1 MVQLGFT
8 LSSEEVRPNQV
19 VGLAHEAEA
28 AGFSFAGISDHYHP
42 WIDAQGQSAFVWSVL
57 GGIAQVTERLE
68 VITGV
73 TCPIIRIH
81 PAIIAQA
88 AATVAD
94 MLPGRFLLGVGTGEY
109 LNEHITGAQ
118 WPPISKRQEML
129 AEAIEV
135 IRKLWEGDYTT
146 HYGEYYT
153 VENARIYTLPEQLPP
168 IVVAAAGADSAELAA
183 QIGQGLVSTSP
194 DKEVVDAFGKA
205 GGNTTKVY
213 GQLTVCYAKTKEEGV
228 QTALKAWPNSGIP
241 GQLSQELALPKYFEE
256 AAELVT
262 EQHIEQSI
270 VCGPDP
276 EEFMTKIKEWT
287 AAGFTHVYLHQV
299 GEDQQGFID
308 FAKRELL
315 PHVSELG

>member
-1 MVQLGFT
+1 
-8 LSSEEVRPNQV
+8 
-19 VGLAHEAEA
+19 
-28 AGFSFAGISDHYHP
+28 
-42 WIDAQGQSAFVWSVL
+42 
-57 GGIAQVTERLE
+57 
-68 VITGV
+68 
-73 TCPIIRIH
+73 
-81 PAIIAQA
+81 
-88 AATVAD
+88 
-94 MLPGRFLLGVGTGEY
+94 
-109 LNEHITGAQ
+109 
-118 WPPISKRQEML
+118 
-129 AEAIEV
+129 
-135 IRKLWEGDYTT
+135 
-146 HYGEYYT
+146 
-153 VENARIYTLPEQLPP
+153 
-168 IVVAAAGADSAELAA
+168 
-183 QIGQGLVSTSP
+183 
-194 DKEVVDAFGKA
+194 
-205 GGNTTKVY
+205 
-213 GQLTVCYAKTKEEGV
+213 V